1 MYVCLMR
8 HGKAEAAADGMADAD
23 RRLNE
28 KGIQQVMAM
37 ANLAKKL
44 WPLGTTAV
52 WASPLLRARETA
64 VTMSR
69 AIRAEKLSSHEAIA
83 SGDIQAV
90 YTDIL
95 AQEKSDVVLLVGHEP
110 YLSRWL
116 KQWTGLSLD
125 FKAGSMV
132 LLDYDST
139 AGTVGQGSMILFV
152 RPDGADLI
160 LRRV

>member
-1 MYVCLMR
+1 MR

-28 KGIQQVMAM
+28 KGIQQVMTM

-52 WASPLLRARETA
+52 WSSPLLRARETA

-83 SGDIQAV
+83 SGDIQTV

-95 AQEKSDVVLLVGHEP
+95 AQETSDVVLLVGHEP

-125 FKAGSMV
+125 FKAGSLV
-132 LLDYDST
+132 LLDYDSS